1 MDIKTNQVRIAH
13 ALELAT
19 NKTQGAMAAVE
30 KALKRVKDPYETMR
44 AEFLIKP
51 NGTLIPF
58 KNVEEQ
64 LVTETAAMYIIPDE
78 KHPESFRAYS
88 ESVISLA
95 TGKMLCGMPTETDF
109 FTRTPAVITLKP
121 GAWVFARA
129 ESVILRVPNLE
140 KQKITRILDEKQ
152 KQNQALG
159 KIIQEIQK
167 KTSTDLEEQK
177 LKIEETISE
186 LDEEFKK
193 IKKNNKFPKFLVDKN
208 DVYARYDQWIQYS
221 NSKTEYILV
230 RVQDISSVNFSWW
243 DLGNFETLRSVY
255 DNAHYEMHA
264 NPDKPVA
271 DGADY
276 EPPDEMQAP
285 LHHLPWGE
293 SPVTDVIRRWMLKSR
308 RGYVACGEEYYK
320 RRIGAVAE
328 HIRKNGTG
336 MTMTAQV
343 YTPTWPPRFLIE
355 IKRPRETGWDK
366 PLPSLLTRVSGDVY
380 ELPMWP
386 VSPWKYNFYSEP
398 MTQALDV
405 LRQLADDK
413 MCANFVDFK
422 GGQLPEDAR
431 QKLENIDNSN
441 GMDGSTI
448 FYI

>member
-1 MDIKTNQVRIAH
+1 MDIPTNQIRISH

-19 NKTQGAMAAVE
+19 NKTQGAMNAVE
-30 KALKRVKDPYETMR
+30 KALKRVKDPHETMR

-51 NGTLIPF
+51 KGTLVPF
-58 KNVEEQ
+58 KNVQQQKIEK
-64 LVTETAAMYIIPDE
+64 TAAVYVIPDE
-78 KHPESFRAYS
+78 KHTESFRAYS
-88 ESVISLA
+88 ETVVSLA
-95 TGKMLCGMPTETDF
+95 TGKILRGMPTETDF
-109 FTRTPAVITLKP
+109 FTRTPVMITLTP

-129 ESVILRVPNLE
+129 NSVIVRLPNEKQKDVVDNLE
-140 KQKITRILDEKQ
+140 KKRELI
-152 KQNQALG
+152 QNL
-159 KIIQEIQK
+159 
-167 KTSTDLEEQK
+167 
-177 LKIEETISE
+177 
-186 LDEEFKK
+186 
-193 IKKNNKFPKFLVDKN
+193 KKNNDADIQKIIEDEIAGLEKKLQLLKNKKFPKFLVEQSDEQ
-208 DVYARYDQWIQYS
+208 ARYDQWIQYS
-221 NSKTEYILV
+221 DKDTEYVLIRLP
-230 RVQDISSVNFSWW
+230 DTSSVDFEWW
-243 DLGNFETLRSVY
+243 NLGDFETLRSIY
-255 DNAHYEMHA
+255 DNSYYEMHA
-264 NPDKPVA
+264 NPDKPIS
-271 DGADY
+271 DGSDC
-276 EPPDEMQAP
+276 EPPDENQAP

-343 YTPTWPPRFLIE
+343 YMPTWPPRFLFE

-386 VSPWKYNFYSEP
+386 TAPWKYNFYSEP

-413 MCANFVDFK
+413 MCANFIDFK